1 MRVKSV
7 NNPDQI
13 ITWNTRESNWPQK
26 TEASC
31 RSKIQFQIG
40 QIIKKRY
47 PLDPVLEDIT
57 IPDTRLSL
65 DFFIPHR
72 KLAVEVQGEQHDQ
85 MNPYFHKSNAEF
97 EEQKER
103 DELKRFFCELNG
115 IKLLEIRTIKD
126 ANKYFYV

>member
-26 TEASC
+26 TESSC

-40 QIIKKRY
+40 QIIKQRY

-103 DELKRFFCELNG
+103 DELKRFFCELNS
-115 IKLLEIRTIKD
+115 IKLLEIRTVKD

>member
-26 TEASC
+26 TESSC

-103 DELKRFFCELNG
+103 DEMKRFFCELNS
-115 IKLLEIRTIKD
+115 IKLLEIRTVKD